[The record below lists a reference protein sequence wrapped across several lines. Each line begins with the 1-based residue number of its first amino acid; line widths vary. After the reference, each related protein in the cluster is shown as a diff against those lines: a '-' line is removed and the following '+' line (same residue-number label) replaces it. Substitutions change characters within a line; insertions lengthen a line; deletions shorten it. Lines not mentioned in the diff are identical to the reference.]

1 MFIYTETE
9 GISIKIVNGVEML
22 KESVTNEEKVLV
34 LTWESAFMD
43 NEVTFLMTGFV
54 QVLFWV
60 DLEDIVTHLETDWL
74 KFRGNVFATV
84 LDVAESLVRSAIE
97 IWKGLLPLKSNFLK
111 NVWWNRKLGT
121 TSVDDGW
128 IGSVFTWL
136 LHRFLSV
143 VHALTL
149 ESPGS

>member
-1 MFIYTETE
+1 
-9 GISIKIVNGVEML
+9 ML
-22 KESVTNEEKVLV
+22 KESVSNEEKVFILA
-34 LTWESAFMD
+34 WKSAFMND
-43 NEVTFLMTGFV
+43 EVAFLMTGFV

-60 DLEDIVTHLETDWL
+60 NLEDVIAHLETDWL
-74 KFRGNVFATV
+74 KFGSNVFATV

-128 IGSVFTWL
+128 IGSVFAWL

>member
-1 MFIYTETE
+1 
-9 GISIKIVNGVEML
+9 ML
-22 KESVTNEEKVLV
+22 KESVSNEEKVFI
-34 LTWESAFMD
+34 LTWKSAFMND
-43 NEVTFLMTGFV
+43 EVAFLMAGFV

-60 DLEDIVTHLETDWL
+60 NLEDVVTHLETDWL
-74 KFRGNVFATV
+74 KFGSDVFATV

-128 IGSVFTWL
+128 IGSVFAWL

>member
-1 MFIYTETE
+1 
-9 GISIKIVNGVEML
+9 ML
-22 KESVTNEEKVLV
+22 KESVSNEEKVFI
-34 LTWESAFMD
+34 LTWESAFMND
-43 NEVTFLMTGFV
+43 EVAFLMTGFV

-60 DLEDIVTHLETDWL
+60 NLEDVITHLETDWL
-74 KFRGNVFATV
+74 KFGGNVFATV

-128 IGSVFTWL
+128 IGSVLTWL
-136 LHRFLSV
+136 LHGFLTV

-149 ESPGS
+149 ESPCS